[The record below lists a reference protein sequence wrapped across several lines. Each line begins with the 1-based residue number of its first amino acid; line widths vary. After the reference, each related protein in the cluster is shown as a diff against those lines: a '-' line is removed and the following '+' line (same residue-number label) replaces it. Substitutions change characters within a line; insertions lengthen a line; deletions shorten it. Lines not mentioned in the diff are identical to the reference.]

1 MNILVTGAN
10 GQLGHE
16 MQICAKKSN
25 HKFVFTDVAEG
36 YEKLDIT
43 NLDAIREKVKEN
55 DIQVIVNCAAYT
67 NVDKAET
74 DFDLA
79 NLLNNTA
86 AGNLAQA
93 MKEVD
98 GTLIHVSTDYVFQGD
113 KNIPRDILIALEHIV
128 GRYMNQSTIY
138 LLHCLSQ
145 VTCSGIVQQISQIEI
160 SLCLIYIG
168 ISSAVN
174 NYLNIVFLH
183 LFADCVKVSDIQFL
197 IAFSNISEDKLVIT
211 LFGANLHF
219 MAQLTISAC
228 Y

>member
-16 MQICAKKSN
+16 MQLVAKNSK

-43 NLDAIREKVKEN
+43 NLDAICDKVKEN

-67 NVDKAET
+67 NVDKAES

-79 NLLNNTA
+79 NLLNNIA

-113 KNIPRDILIALEHIV
+113 KNIPCLEDW
-128 GRYMNQSTIY
+128 
-138 LLHCLSQ
+138 
-145 VTCSGIVQQISQIEI
+145 E
-160 SLCLIYIG
+160 
-168 ISSAVN
+168 VN
-174 NYLNIVFLH
+174 H
-183 LFADCVKVSDIQFL
+183 R
-197 IAFSNISEDKLVIT
+197 
-211 LFGANLHF
+211 
-219 MAQLTISAC
+219 
-228 Y
+228 

>member
-16 MQICAKKSN
+16 MQICAKNSN

-67 NVDKAET
+67 NVDKAES

-98 GTLIHVSTDYVFQGD
+98 GTLIHVSTDYVCSRATRTSLARKTGTPIRSVYTARPSSQE
-113 KNIPRDILIALEHIV
+113 KRASRLQAA
-128 GRYMNQSTIY
+128 ST
-138 LLHCLSQ
+138 S
-145 VTCSGIVQQISQIEI
+145 
-160 SLCLIYIG
+160 
-168 ISSAVN
+168 SSAQHGSTRSGVRT
-174 NYLNIVFLH
+174 
-183 LFADCVKVSDIQFL
+183 S
-197 IAFSNISEDKLVIT
+197 
-211 LFGANLHF
+211 
-219 MAQLTISAC
+219 
-228 Y
+228 

>member
-16 MQICAKKSN
+16 MQICAPKSN

-43 NLDAIREKVKEN
+43 NLDAIREKVREN

-74 DFDLA
+74 DYDLA

-98 GTLIHVSTDYVFQGD
+98 GTLIHVSTDYVF
-113 KNIPRDILIALEHIV
+113 RAT
-128 GRYMNQSTIY
+128 RIY
-138 LLHCLSQ
+138 LA
-145 VTCSGIVQQISQIEI
+145 VK
-160 SLCLIYIG
+160 IG
-168 ISSAVN
+168 KRILWGYMVKRNLQAKRVLKLQDASISSSVQHGSTRSG
-174 NYLNIVFLH
+174 VRT
-183 LFADCVKVSDIQFL
+183 S
-197 IAFSNISEDKLVIT
+197 
-211 LFGANLHF
+211 
-219 MAQLTISAC
+219 
-228 Y
+228 

>member
-1 MNILVTGAN
+1 ML
-10 GQLGHE
+10 
-16 MQICAKKSN
+16 
-25 HKFVFTDVAEG
+25 
-36 YEKLDIT
+36 
-43 NLDAIREKVKEN
+43 
-55 DIQVIVNCAAYT
+55 
-67 NVDKAET
+67 
-74 DFDLA
+74 
-79 NLLNNTA
+79 A
-86 AGNLAQA
+86 AGSFN
-93 MKEVD
+93 
-98 GTLIHVSTDYVFQGD
+98 TLLTCKFRFTIHTQWIRFP
-113 KNIPRDILIALEHIV
+113 IFTARDILIALEHIV

-145 VTCSGIVQQISQIEI
+145 VTCSSIVQQISQIEI

-174 NYLNIVFLH
+174 NYLNIVFFH